1 MTMFIEENRRREEEN
16 KKRDDVLLQLLEK
29 VSLQSSILRQGE
41 ELITEMISKTQT
53 FSHDPECGGT
63 FTKWIERF
71 EDAVATHGSRLSEED
86 RARVLVMKLDTEV
99 YNLFR
104 DHIRP
109 RTTKELKYE
118 EVKTIL
124 ETLFGD
130 KDSIF
135 RRRYDAF
142 RVVLEDMNFRSY
154 ATMVNRM
161 CELAQVDLLTKEQ
174 IKCLLFVSGMKK
186 QAHSDFRTLL
196 LQKLELQTSCTL
208 EDLCNEC
215 EHILSLRKDANA
227 IGEVPSVVQAVQRNS
242 RRKKPRPEF
251 PSKEFGRPSAAKR
264 CFICDETTHLAMSCP
279 KKKMRAKK
287 IDDNQKKGNR
297 KFAEIDFGGIKIEMQ
312 LDSGA
317 DVTIINTDTWEKIG
331 TPGLDKSSVSLSAAN
346 GTPIEV
352 LGCFEVQFRCQG
364 FTGHGR
370 CFVAKSVDQLL
381 GIEWLDQLPPFAK
394 AFNAIC
400 CQVEQ
405 KSVEVGS
412 LSKELSDKYPEVFKE
427 ELGRCSMKKAEFRI
441 KEGSCPIFCRPRKI
455 PFTVEKAV
463 DTELDRLVQ
472 AGVLKKVDY
481 SHWAAPI
488 VIVHKKNGTV
498 RICADFKTGLNEALE
513 THRHPLP
520 TPEEIFS
527 HLNQGAWFTQIDL
540 ADAYLQMEVNEDSKE
555 LVTVNTHRGLYQ
567 YQRLPFGVKC
577 APGIFQEAMDGMLV
591 GLQGCAAYLDDII
604 VTGTTLEEH
613 NRNVHALFKRIAEC
627 GFRVRM
633 EKCSFAKKEIK
644 FLGNLIS
651 KEGRRPDPE
660 KIHAIVEM
668 PPPKDKKQ
676 LKSFLGMISFYSSF
690 VPEMRSMRGLL
701 DDLEKKD
708 KFSWTAEHQ
717 VAFNKLKTVLQSDL
731 LVTHFRPEV
740 DIVVAAD
747 ACEYGLGA
755 VISHRFPNGT
765 EKAIAHAGRTLTKAE
780 QNYGQIEKEALAL
793 VFAVRKFHRYLYG
806 RRFTLLTD
814 HKPLLSIF
822 GSKTGV
828 SAHSAN
834 RLQRWELS
842 LLSYDFRIEYRK
854 TNHFGQADA
863 LSQLIASKLPEPEDV
878 IIAKIEKDIQALRSD
893 VIRHLPVTQTDI
905 RKMTESDELQI
916 IVQAVQS
923 GRWPDFR
930 TGSLMHAFHSRARDL
945 SVHEGILFLGMR
957 AVIPLAL
964 RHRILKM
971 LHEGHPGCTRMKL
984 LARRYVYWQGID
996 RDIEEQV
1003 KNCSACQ
1010 DAAKMPA
1017 RNEPSPW
1024 PTPNCAWERIH
1035 VDFAGPLEGLM
1046 FLIVVDAFSKWPEV
1060 VHMSST
1066 TATGTIKELT
1076 RIFAQQGFPKVL
1088 VSDNGTQ
1095 FTSREF
1101 QSYCQH
1107 HGIQHIRS
1115 PPYHPQSN
1123 GQAERFVDT
1132 FKRTFQKLRGEG
1144 ATSDVI
1150 QKFLWT
1156 YRSTPCLSSPGQK
1169 TPAENCIGRQLRT
1182 PISDL
1187 QLQSHLHQEA
1197 MEGKA
1202 QQKRKVHRREFAEG
1216 DTVYLRLYEDP
1227 RGQWA
1232 PGVVIRRLGTVLYN
1246 VRSSNKI
1253 VRRHANQ
1260 LRPRSVDDTLN
1271 VMLETFNLPLLPL
1284 SKPHMEPG
1292 SSNPVVTDSV
1302 TRDEED
1308 VLAGPEQTPRQK
1320 TKRRPPRRLELDTS
1334 RKKYSFC

>member
-1 MTMFIEENRRREEEN
+1 MGSEDKFLSMMTMFIEENRRREEEN

-53 FSHDPECGGT
+53 FSHDPEYGGT

-71 EDAVATHGSRLSEED
+71 EDAVATHGSRLSEEE

-186 QAHSDFRTLL
+186 QAHSDFRTRL

-364 FTGHGR
+364 FTGHSR
-370 CFVAKSVDQLL
+370 CFVAKGVDQLL

-427 ELGRCSMKKAEFRI
+427 ELGQCSMKKAEFRI

-455 PFTVEKAV
+455 PFAVEKAV

-520 TPEEIFS
+520 TPEE
-527 HLNQGAWFTQIDL
+527 
-540 ADAYLQMEVNEDSKE
+540 
-555 LVTVNTHRGLYQ
+555 
-567 YQRLPFGVKC
+567 
-577 APGIFQEAMDGMLV
+577 
-591 GLQGCAAYLDDII
+591 
-604 VTGTTLEEH
+604 
-613 NRNVHALFKRIAEC
+613 
-627 GFRVRM
+627 
-633 EKCSFAKKEIK
+633 KKEIK

-863 LSQLIASKLPEPEDV
+863 LSRLIASKLPEPEDV
-878 IIAKIEKDIQALRSD
+878 IIAKVEKDIQALRSD

-905 RKMTESDELQI
+905 RKMTESVELQI

-1060 VHMSST
+1060 VQMSST

-1095 FTSREF
+1095 FTSQEF
-1101 QSYCQH
+1101 QSYCQQ

-1216 DTVYLRLYEDP
+1216 DTVYLRLYEDS

-1232 PGVVIRRLGTVLYN
+1232 PGVVIRRLGTVFYD

-1260 LRPRSVDDTLN
+1260 LRPRSVDDALN
-1271 VMLETFNLPLLPL
+1271 VMLETFNLPVLPL

-1320 TKRRPPRRLELDTS
+1320 RKRRPPRRLELDTS
-1334 RKKYSFC
+1334 RKKYNFC